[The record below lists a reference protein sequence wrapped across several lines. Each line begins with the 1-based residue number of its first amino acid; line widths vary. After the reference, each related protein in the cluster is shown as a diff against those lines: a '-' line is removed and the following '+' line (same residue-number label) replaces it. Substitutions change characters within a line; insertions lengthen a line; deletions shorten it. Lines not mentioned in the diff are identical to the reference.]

1 MARITI
7 ELEPSDIDK
16 LLGLLDGMFDALL
29 RIENLLQ
36 ETNDGTDTGSKSRK
50 SSSKIAT
57 KT

>member
-36 ETNDGTDTGSKSRK
+36 ETNDGNDTGSKS
-50 SSSKIAT
+50 SSKTAT
-57 KT
+57 KP

>member
-36 ETNDGTDTGSKSRK
+36 ETNDGNDTGSKSKK
-50 SSSKIAT
+50 SSSKTAT
-57 KT
+57 KP